1 MILAAPALRGI
12 LLIFLTSLLFA
23 CESRKDQQSEFVD
36 QQNKFLLSLELV
48 ESAGK
53 ALQAPEVNQVEIDA
67 ALSKMDEGIKLA
79 FEVKPEFLKQLDIR
93 LPKLYSE
100 MFILG
105 IQNYRLGVES
115 SDRAKQLEGLG
126 LLSQWS
132 KFWLS
137 EKTNIQE
144 KLMSLVSS

>member
-1 MILAAPALRGI
+1 MNLAAPALRGI
-12 LLIFLTSLLFA
+12 LLIFLTSLLFS
-23 CESRKDQQSEFVD
+23 CETKKEQESEFVD

-53 ALQAPEVNQVEIDA
+53 ALQAPEVSQMEIDA
-67 ALSKMDEGIKLA
+67 ALSKMDEGVKLA
-79 FEVKPEFLKQLDIR
+79 FEVKSEFLKQLDIR

-105 IQNYRLGVES
+105 VQNYRLGVES

-137 EKTNIQE
+137 EKSEIQE
-144 KLMSLVSS
+144 KLINSVSS